1 MILRK
6 GEELDIKLKE
16 IFTAK
21 DSELKHLQKQNNYF
35 RDGWVKLEEILPSEH
50 QTNFDDRQQRQGFP
64 KVRSNTQHS

>member
-16 IFTAK
+16 IFTAE

-35 RDGWVKLEEILPSEH
+35 RDGWVKLQEVTFLPPGGKS
-50 QTNFDDRQQRQGFP
+50 P
-64 KVRSNTQHS
+64 RSKPTMINTPSASTYA